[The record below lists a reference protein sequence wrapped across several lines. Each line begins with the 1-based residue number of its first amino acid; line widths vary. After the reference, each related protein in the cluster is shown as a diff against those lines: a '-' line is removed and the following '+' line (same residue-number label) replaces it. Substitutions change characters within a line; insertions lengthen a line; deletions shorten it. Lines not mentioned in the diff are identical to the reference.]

1 MAAKRRWL
9 TRDIVIETAATMADE
24 MGEVQSVTLAA
35 IARKLNVRSA
45 SLYNHV
51 DGIDDL
57 RKGMALHAVR
67 ELVHYLQ
74 SATAGQVG
82 REALLNTAITYRRF
96 ARDHPG
102 IYALTIRAPD
112 AEEAELMTLAQ
123 MLLQSLLLLMASLGL
138 EGEDAIHAVRGL
150 RALLHG
156 FVSLEVA
163 EGFKMPLSRD
173 ESFRR
178 VVASFLDGLQADS
191 PAASDRV
198 AHRGSREDR

>member
-9 TRDIVIETAATMADE
+9 TRDTVIETAAKMADE
-24 MGEVQSVTLAA
+24 MGDVQSVTLAA
-35 IARKLNVRSA
+35 IARKLNVRSP

-57 RKGMALHAVR
+57 KKGMALYAVR
-67 ELVHYLQ
+67 ELVRCLQ
-74 SATAGQVG
+74 RATTGQVG
-82 REALLNTAITYRRF
+82 RDALLTTAIAYRRF
-96 ARDHPG
+96 AQKHPG

-112 AEEAELMTLAQ
+112 ADASDLVDLAQ
-123 MLLQSLLLLMASLGL
+123 MLLQSLLLMMASLGL
-138 EGEDAIHAVRGL
+138 EGEDALHAVRGL

-163 EGFKMPLSRD
+163 EGYKMPLSRD

-178 VVASFLDGLQADS
+178 VVGSFVDGLQAAGAEADGGVEQDG
-191 PAASDRV
+191 A
-198 AHRGSREDR
+198 